1 MRIKN
6 YAQTTDKSILDEG
19 EMLSNVSTH
28 LFNFWLF
35 FLHMHHVILQVRT
48 FDFYVTY
55 IVMKYG
61 KNHELEE
68 ILSTCPYK
76 TAKTYSDKDWFL
88 FVGHEDKALVAKTYL
103 PLSITYIKVS

>member
-1 MRIKN
+1 
-6 YAQTTDKSILDEG
+6 
-19 EMLSNVSTH
+19 
-28 LFNFWLF
+28 
-35 FLHMHHVILQVRT
+35 
-48 FDFYVTY
+48 
-55 IVMKYG
+55 MKYG